1 MSNLGMY
8 QAMTTIAK
16 KVGGPVKFIGLVA
29 ASGYATGKLLETGVK
44 KVRKKI
50 SEKSMDEVKGKTFT
64 VTSSGADEQGLT
76 FNVGDEYRV
85 MERDGNAIQ
94 IEKIGDSNNPYFV
107 SAEFLRSI
115 SDFPK
120 S

>member
-44 KVRKKI
+44 KVRKKSLI
-50 SEKSMDEVKGKTFT
+50 TTLYRLKKMKSM
-64 VTSSGADEQGLT
+64 
-76 FNVGDEYRV
+76 R
-85 MERDGNAIQ
+85 
-94 IEKIGDSNNPYFV
+94 YFLIF
-107 SAEFLRSI
+107 SRSDMFASLLI
-115 SDFPK
+115 
-120 S
+120 